1 MTGWGL
7 FFVSL
12 GVCTAVSQLFRV
24 IDWIEKPERGR

>member
-12 GVCTAVSQLFRV
+12 GVCTAVSQLFRLV
-24 IDWIEKPERGR
+24 AKIEKSERRR